1 MGTKGFFGFYYKGK
15 YYLIFNRFDS
25 FLYRLGNEL
34 LEEVKYMVENNL
46 IQEWKNLLSDIVV
59 IEDLDNQTD
68 FDKKISNEDKIK
80 IYNHYENN
88 ILEKLQKMFSNIC
101 KNPEELDLNSL
112 FTIYSYIGSYEEHK
126 FEKIL
131 TSGFMIIEDYTNNN
145 YDAEYVYYIDFD
157 HEQFNVIDINKNH
170 HLKFNIHH
178 LPKSLNFF
186 D

>member
-15 YYLIFNRFDS
+15 YYLVFNRFDS
-25 FLYRLGNEL
+25 FLDSLGNEL
-34 LEEVKYMVENNL
+34 LEEVKFMVENNL
-46 IQEWKNLLSDIVV
+46 ILEWKNLLSNIVI
-59 IEDLDNQTD
+59 IEDLDNQTE

-88 ILEKLQKMFSNIC
+88 VLEKLQKMFSNIC

-131 TSGFMIIEDYTNNN
+131 NSGFIIIENYTDIK
-145 YDAEYVYYIDFD
+145 YDAQYVYFIDFD

-170 HLKFNIHH
+170 HLKLNIHH
-178 LPKSLNFF
+178 LPNSLNFLT
-186 D
+186 

>member
-15 YYLIFNRFDS
+15 YYLVFNRFDS
-25 FLYRLGNEL
+25 FLDSLGNEL
-34 LEEVKYMVENNL
+34 LEEVKYMVKNNL
-46 IQEWKNLLSDIVV
+46 IKEWKNLLSNIVV
-59 IEDLDNQTD
+59 IEIDDKQEN
-68 FDKKISNEDKIK
+68 FDEKISNEDKIK
-80 IYNHYENN
+80 IYNHFENN
-88 ILEKLQKMFSNIC
+88 VLEKLQKIYSNIC
-101 KNPEELDLNSL
+101 KNPEELDIESL

-131 TSGFMIIEDYTNNN
+131 TSGFIIIEDYTNNN
-145 YDAEYVYYIDFD
+145 YDAEYIYYIDFD
-157 HEQFNVIDINKNH
+157 HEQFNIIDVNKNH